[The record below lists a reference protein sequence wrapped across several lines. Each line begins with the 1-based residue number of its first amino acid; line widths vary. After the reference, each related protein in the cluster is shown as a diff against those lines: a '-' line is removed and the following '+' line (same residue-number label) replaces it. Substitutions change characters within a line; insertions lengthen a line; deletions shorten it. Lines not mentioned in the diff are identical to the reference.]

1 MVLHL
6 GRVLQADVDAAL
18 IVEVVHFI
26 NYEPTPEPLVFVL
39 AYGLTIIMIIRRSN
53 NGVFWPRIN
62 DFEFSLFLA
71 FIALIL
77 RKKQLEG
84 LVVVAL

>member
-1 MVLHL
+1 M
-6 GRVLQADVDAAL
+6 QADVDAAL
-18 IVEVVHFI
+18 IIEVVNFI